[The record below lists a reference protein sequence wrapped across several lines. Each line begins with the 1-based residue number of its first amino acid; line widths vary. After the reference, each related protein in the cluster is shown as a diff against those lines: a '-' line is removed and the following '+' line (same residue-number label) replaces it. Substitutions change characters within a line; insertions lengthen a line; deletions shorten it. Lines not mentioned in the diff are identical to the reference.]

1 MLVLFL
7 TVSVITLIKHQI
19 RIHAQPNGGLT
30 DYQTPTIDDP
40 NPSPH
45 VRPHLTKENSMKT
58 YFQGPPRGE
67 RYKTFDKRVEY
78 HSRTEVKLGQDK

>member
-7 TVSVITLIKHQI
+7 AVSVITLTKHQ
-19 RIHAQPNGGLT
+19 IHAQPNGGLT

-45 VRPHLTKENSMKT
+45 VRLHLTKETVCKHI
-58 YFQGPPRGE
+58 FRDHHG
-67 RYKTFDKRVEY
+67 
-78 HSRTEVKLGQDK
+78 